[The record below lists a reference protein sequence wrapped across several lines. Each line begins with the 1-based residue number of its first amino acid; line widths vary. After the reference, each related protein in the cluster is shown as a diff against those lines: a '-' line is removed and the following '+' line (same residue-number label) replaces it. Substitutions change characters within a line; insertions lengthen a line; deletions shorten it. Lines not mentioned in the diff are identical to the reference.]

1 MCLCLPGACGRRRAA
16 GAPQCLHVGCLGAPH
31 ARHRH
36 DQRLRCTP
44 CSALQRHITSAS
56 QHGHGTRVQDWCV
69 QPPTTAVGPA
79 TPRAA
84 SAATQSRASDGTGT
98 PALGSPRPAVRRAA
112 RQPGWPPAGTGGGTS
127 GLARGS
133 QIGAGK
139 ARAEAGESLEAGLD
153 GAESPAPEADRPS
166 GRRAARWKEC
176 STLRAAA
183 GWIRRWSGGC
193 GAGARASNGVPRT
206 SCGSAPP
213 KLSVGGGAPWTSTA
227 GLRCSMALR
236 SKVSPQGAR
245 ARFAGARASRLH
257 GSGPSSLWLRA
268 IRLTGAQGRAR
279 AVRAPNRGSG
289 HLAAAGAR
297 RCSMH

>member
-1 MCLCLPGACGRRRAA
+1 MVLRTRRTSLIRVQTSVLKHAAASHHIDLPART
-16 GAPQCLHVGCLGAPH
+16 
-31 ARHRH
+31 RHRV
-36 DQRLRCTP
+36 Q
-44 CSALQRHITSAS
+44 LQY
-56 QHGHGTRVQDWCV
+56 WCV

-112 RQPGWPPAGTGGGTS
+112 RQRMASCRHGGRHES

-139 ARAEAGESLEAGLD
+139 ARAEVGESSGAGLD

-227 GLRCSMALR
+227 
-236 SKVSPQGAR
+236 
-245 ARFAGARASRLH
+245 RL
-257 GSGPSSLWLRA
+257 
-268 IRLTGAQGRAR
+268 
-279 AVRAPNRGSG
+279 
-289 HLAAAGAR
+289 
-297 RCSMH
+297 